1 MCVDYTNLN
10 NACPKDNFP
19 LPRINQIVDSIAGQG
34 ILMAPADE
42 EKTAFIMSHGLY
54 CYKVMPFGLKN
65 ASATYQRLMTKIFR
79 SLVGRTVELYID
91 DTVVKSK
98 TREDHVHHL

>member
-1 MCVDYTNLN
+1 MLSFLDAFSGYH
-10 NACPKDNFP
+10 
-19 LPRINQIVDSIAGQG
+19 QIPV
-34 ILMAPADE
+34 APADE

-79 SLVGRTVELYID
+79 PLVGRIMEVHID
-91 DTVVKSK
+91 DIVVKSK
-98 TREDHVHHL
+98 TREDHVHQL